1 VSEGWHPRDELS
13 ALLDGEL
20 PDELAE
26 RIEVHCLVCS
36 TCALELDA
44 ARHARRDLRFL
55 PAVEPPPGFLDGLLV
70 MAPVGAARST
80 DEAFARQR
88 PGWWLGNAAIAA
100 VLGLALV
107 LGTSGG
113 AGGTASAS
121 VFVGDAVHQHS
132 LMTAALGDTLDGS
145 YASPPRVDD
154 LRRPY
159 VAPAELAGYRLVDA
173 FEVFGGVQL
182 LYERGSDGL
191 SVFETRGSADR
202 RSDVYAGHPVEV
214 VSRDGVVLTIVGSGL
229 DSPVRQAADELDG
242 GASSATRLRRACG
255 DVLQTLS
262 PAG

>member
-1 VSEGWHPRDELS
+1 VNDSWHPRDELS

-20 PDELAE
+20 PDDLAE

-36 TCALELDA
+36 ACALELDA

-55 PAVEPPPGFLDGLLV
+55 PAVEPPPGFLDALLAV
-70 MAPVGAARST
+70 PPAGVARGP
-80 DEAFARQR
+80 AHQR
-88 PGWWLGNAAIAA
+88 TGWWVGNAAIAA
-100 VLGLALV
+100 VVGLALV
-107 LGTSGG
+107 LGSSGAAEG
-113 AGGTASAS
+113 SASAS

-132 LMTAALGDTLDGS
+132 MTTAALGGTVDGS
-145 YASPPRVDD
+145 YSPPPRVDD
-154 LRRPY
+154 LGRPY

-191 SVFETRGSADR
+191 SVFETPGSARR
-202 RSDVYAGHPVEV
+202 RSDVFAGHPVEV
-214 VSRDGVVLTIVGSGL
+214 VSRDGIVLTVVGSRL
-229 DSPVRQAADELDG
+229 DSPVGQAADELEGDSS
-242 GASSATRLRRACG
+242 GAARLRRACG